1 MNKQILLILVL
12 AVAWTFSGVAAPGPI
27 DPAGVDRNAEN
38 GAALAPESDTASA
51 PVDKARLQGRIKQ
64 LQATLQNVQN
74 GLRRIDPA
82 GAPPATET
90 DAPSATETDAPPSP
104 DAGAGTDSATDS
116 NAGPETAANQGAE
129 AATPVDP
136 AQLRGQIEQFQAV
149 IEDAL
154 RQSVRST
161 LLTAPKGAYL
171 EDYGAVFST
180 EASLYHIRLI
190 TPFSRR
196 PYSQE
201 ELDQAHRAALER
213 LERLK
218 DDLRQA
224 LAEHGSLL
232 GQLKPNHTLA
242 VIVHLYNG
250 VADPRR
256 PYPSQL
262 IFKARA
268 ASVNDYREGK
278 ITMEELVRQVR
289 ISQF

>member
-12 AVAWTFSGVAAPGPI
+12 AVAWTFSGLAAPGPT
-27 DPAGVDRNAEN
+27 DPAGADRNAEN
-38 GAALAPESDTASA
+38 GTALAPEADTGPAH
-51 PVDKARLQGRIKQ
+51 VEKARLQGQIKQ
-64 LQATLQNVQN
+64 LQATLQNAQN

-90 DAPSATETDAPPSP
+90 DAPPSP
-104 DAGAGTDSATDS
+104 DAGAGTEAATDS
-116 NAGPETAANQGAE
+116 NTGPETAANQGAE

-161 LLTAPKGAYL
+161 LLSAPRGAYL

-201 ELDQAHRAALER
+201 ELDQAYQAALER
-213 LERLK
+213 VERLK
-218 DDLRQA
+218 QDLRQA

>member
-12 AVAWTFSGVAAPGPI
+12 ALAWTFSGAAAPGP
-27 DPAGVDRNAEN
+27 
-38 GAALAPESDTASA
+38 T
-51 PVDKARLQGRIKQ
+51 
-64 LQATLQNVQN
+64 
-74 GLRRIDPA
+74 DPA
-82 GAPPATET
+82 GAPP
-90 DAPSATETDAPPSP
+90 ATETDAPPSP
-104 DAGAGTDSATDS
+104 DAGAGTDAATDS

-136 AQLRGQIEQFQAV
+136 TQLRGQIEQFQAV

-154 RQSVRST
+154 RQDVRSAV
-161 LLTAPKGAYL
+161 LSAPKGAYL
-171 EDYGAVFST
+171 EGYGAVFST
-180 EASLYHIRLI
+180 EASLYRIRLI

-213 LERLK
+213 LARLK
-218 DDLRQA
+218 QGLRQA
-224 LAEHGSLL
+224 VAEHGSLL
-232 GQLKPNHTLA
+232 GQLKPEHNVA
-242 VIVHLYNG
+242 VIVHLFNG
-250 VADPRR
+250 VGDPSR

-268 ASVNDYREGK
+268 GSVSDYRQGK

>member
-1 MNKQILLILVL
+1 MNKQILSILVL
-12 AVAWTFSGVAAPGPI
+12 AAAWTLSGPAAPRPI
-27 DPAGVDRNAEN
+27 DPAGAVT
-38 GAALAPESDTASA
+38 APDVETDAFPA
-51 PVDKARLQGRIKQ
+51 PGTVDKAQLRGRIKQ
-64 LQATLQNVQN
+64 LQVGLQNI
-74 GLRRIDPA
+74 LRKIDPA
-82 GAPPATET
+82 GTPPVPETGAPPATV
-90 DAPSATETDAPPSP
+90 TDAPPSP
-104 DAGAGTDSATDS
+104 DADSATDS
-116 NAGPETAANQGAE
+116 NASPETAANRGAE

-136 AQLRGQIEQFQAV
+136 TQLRAQIEQFQAV

-154 RQSVRST
+154 RQGVRST

-171 EDYGAVFST
+171 EGYGAVFST
-180 EASLYHIRLI
+180 EASLYQIRLI

-218 DDLRQA
+218 EGLRQA
-224 LAEHGSLL
+224 VAEHGSLL
-232 GQLKPNHTLA
+232 GQLKPDHTLA
-242 VIVHLYNG
+242 VIVHLFNG

-268 ASVNDYREGK
+268 GSVSDYREGK

>member
-12 AVAWTFSGVAAPGPI
+12 AVAWTFSGVAAPGPT
-27 DPAGVDRNAEN
+27 DPAGAGRNVEN
-38 GAALAPESDTASA
+38 GAAPAPEADTGPA
-51 PVDKARLQGRIKQ
+51 PVDKARLQGQIKQ
-64 LQATLQNVQN
+64 LQV
-74 GLRRIDPA
+74 GLRNIFRKIDPA
-82 GAPPATET
+82 GAPPSTE
-90 DAPSATETDAPPSP
+90 SDAPPSP
-104 DAGAGTDSATDS
+104 DAGAGTEAATDS

-129 AATPVDP
+129 AATAVDP
-136 AQLRGQIEQFQAV
+136 TQLRGQIEQFQAV

-154 RQSVRST
+154 RQDVRSAV
-161 LLTAPKGAYL
+161 LSAPKGAYL

-180 EASLYHIRLI
+180 EASLYRIRLI

-213 LERLK
+213 LARLK
-218 DDLRQA
+218 QGLRQA
-224 LAEHGSLL
+224 VAEHGSLL
-232 GQLKPNHTLA
+232 GQLKPEHNVA
-242 VIVHLYNG
+242 VIVHLFNG
-250 VADPRR
+250 VGDPSR

-268 ASVNDYREGK
+268 GSVSDYRQGK

>member
-12 AVAWTFSGVAAPGPI
+12 AVAWTFSGVAAPGPT

-38 GAALAPESDTASA
+38 GAALAPESNTASA

-90 DAPSATETDAPPSP
+90 DAPPSP
-104 DAGAGTDSATDS
+104 DAGTDSATDS

-268 ASVNDYREGK
+268 ASVNEYREGK

>member
-1 MNKQILLILVL
+1 M
-12 AVAWTFSGVAAPGPI
+12 
-27 DPAGVDRNAEN
+27 
-38 GAALAPESDTASA
+38 
-51 PVDKARLQGRIKQ
+51 
-64 LQATLQNVQN
+64 
-74 GLRRIDPA
+74 
-82 GAPPATET
+82 
-90 DAPSATETDAPPSP
+90 
-104 DAGAGTDSATDS
+104 
-116 NAGPETAANQGAE
+116 
-129 AATPVDP
+129 
-136 AQLRGQIEQFQAV
+136 
-149 IEDAL
+149 
-154 RQSVRST
+154 
-161 LLTAPKGAYL
+161 
-171 EDYGAVFST
+171 
-180 EASLYHIRLI
+180 
-190 TPFSRR
+190 
-196 PYSQE
+196 
-201 ELDQAHRAALER
+201 
-213 LERLK
+213 ERLK

>member
-12 AVAWTFSGVAAPGPI
+12 AVAWALSGPAAPGPT
-27 DPAGVDRNAEN
+27 DPS
-38 GAALAPESDTASA
+38 GAPLATETA
-51 PVDKARLQGRIKQ
+51 
-64 LQATLQNVQN
+64 
-74 GLRRIDPA
+74 
-82 GAPPATET
+82 APPATET
-90 DAPSATETDAPPSP
+90 DAPPAP

-136 AQLRGQIEQFQAV
+136 TQLRGQIEQFQAV

-154 RQSVRST
+154 RQDVRSAV
-161 LLTAPKGAYL
+161 LSAPKGAYL

-180 EASLYHIRLI
+180 EASLYRIRPL
-190 TPFSRR
+190 TPFGSR
-196 PYSQE
+196 PYSRQ
-201 ELDQAHRAALER
+201 ELDEAHRAALER

-218 DDLRQA
+218 QDLRQA
-224 LAEHGSLL
+224 LADHGSLL
-232 GQLKPNHTLA
+232 GQLKPDHTLA

>member
-1 MNKQILLILVL
+1 MSKQLLLILIL
-12 AVAWTFSGVAAPGPI
+12 AAAWTISGPAAPGPTG
-27 DPAGVDRNAEN
+27 PAGADRSAEN
-38 GAALAPESDTASA
+38 GAPPAPEADTA
-51 PVDKARLQGRIKQ
+51 PVEKARLQAGIKQ
-64 LQATLQNVQN
+64 LQATLKNVQD

-90 DAPSATETDAPPSP
+90 DAPPSP
-104 DAGAGTDSATDS
+104 DADSETDSDAGTEA
-116 NAGPETAANQGAE
+116 AGNQGAE

-154 RQSVRST
+154 RQDVRST
-161 LLTAPKGAYL
+161 VLSAPRGAYL

-180 EASLYHIRLI
+180 EASLYRIRLI

-201 ELDQAHRAALER
+201 ELNEAHRAALER
-213 LERLK
+213 VERLK
-218 DDLRQA
+218 QDLRQA

-232 GQLKPNHTLA
+232 EQLKPDHTLA

-250 VADPRR
+250 VGDPRR

-268 ASVNDYREGK
+268 GSVSDYRQGK

>member
-12 AVAWTFSGVAAPGPI
+12 TVAWTFSGPAAPGPI
-27 DPAGVDRNAEN
+27 DPAGAGRNVEN
-38 GAALAPESDTASA
+38 GAAPAPEADTGPA
-51 PVDKARLQGRIKQ
+51 PVDKARLQGQIKQ
-64 LQATLQNVQN
+64 LQATLQNAQD

-90 DAPSATETDAPPSP
+90 DAPPSP
-104 DAGAGTDSATDS
+104 DAGAGTEAATDS

-136 AQLRGQIEQFQAV
+136 TQLRGQIEQFQAV

-154 RQSVRST
+154 RQDVRSAV
-161 LLTAPKGAYL
+161 LSAPKGAYL

-180 EASLYHIRLI
+180 EASLYRIRLI

-218 DDLRQA
+218 QGLRQA
-224 LAEHGSLL
+224 VAEHGSLL
-232 GQLKPNHTLA
+232 GQLKPEHNVA
-242 VIVHLYNG
+242 VIVHLFNG
-250 VADPRR
+250 VGDPSR

-268 ASVNDYREGK
+268 GSVSDYRQGK

>member
-12 AVAWTFSGVAAPGPI
+12 TVAWTFSGPAAPGPI
-27 DPAGVDRNAEN
+27 DPAGAGRNVEN
-38 GAALAPESDTASA
+38 GAAPAPEADTGPA
-51 PVDKARLQGRIKQ
+51 PVDKARLQGQIKQ
-64 LQATLQNVQN
+64 LQATLQNAQD

-90 DAPSATETDAPPSP
+90 DAPPSP
-104 DAGAGTDSATDS
+104 DAGAGTEAATDS

-136 AQLRGQIEQFQAV
+136 TQLRGQIEQFQAV

-154 RQSVRST
+154 RQDVRSAV
-161 LLTAPKGAYL
+161 LSAPKGAYL

-180 EASLYHIRLI
+180 EASLYRIRLI

-218 DDLRQA
+218 QGLRQA
-224 LAEHGSLL
+224 VAEHGSLL
-232 GQLKPNHTLA
+232 GQLKPNTTW
-242 VIVHLYNG
+242 
-250 VADPRR
+250 P
-256 PYPSQL
+256 
-262 IFKARA
+262 
-268 ASVNDYREGK
+268 
-278 ITMEELVRQVR
+278 
-289 ISQF
+289 